1 MANKTHDIAIRVG
14 EYTKPD
20 GTTGHRTRTIGRLM
34 RADDGRPFILINAEA
49 LSTQLFALARKK
61 GDDSIILSCFEI
73 EQKEAAPSKQPERTG
88 DDIPF

>member
-20 GTTGHRTRTIGRLM
+20 GSTGYRTRTIGRLM
-34 RADDGRPFILINAEA
+34 QAADGRPFILMNAEA

-61 GDDSIILSCFEI
+61 GDDSIILSCFEPR
-73 EQKEAAPSKQPERTG
+73 EREAGPGMAADSGEEG
-88 DDIPF
+88 SGF